1 MKSNQ
6 VRYFIALCEEQ
17 SFSRAAKRCGV
28 SQPSVSNAIRR
39 LEEESPGGSLFH
51 RSRSGTNLTA
61 LGITVWPYLDQINK
75 CAESAKQRAINFP
88 ANGLASTHTTMERP
102 VRKIFYGTA
111 ITASVLLALVLVSY
125 QPYSGIQSHSN
136 AKDTVD
142 VRALGATIN
151 MKALPGQNIPSD
163 AYQ

>member
-28 SQPSVSNAIRR
+28 SQPSVSNAIRG
-39 LEEESPGGSLFH
+39 LEEEFGGSLFH

-88 ANGLASTHTTMERP
+88 AGGLASTHYDNGET
-102 VRKIFYGTA
+102 VREIFYGTA
-111 ITASVLLALVLVSY
+111 ITASVLLALVLVGY
-125 QPYSGIQSHSN
+125 QPYQRLNRILRRMILSMC
-136 AKDTVD
+136 
-142 VRALGATIN
+142 AL
-151 MKALPGQNIPSD
+151 
-163 AYQ
+163 